1 MVNRLHNMVCW
12 VVLVIVLFV
21 LGCEQKHKADTSTSE
36 PDIAARVVVGTYV
49 PRVIKAT
56 GGYDS
61 WIKTKRLELD
71 CVVTFYNPDGSFY
84 LTEQH
89 HEIYPWL
96 DSVRIS
102 ALEPQGKLIWQLSGE
117 SFRVLEANVQVVLLP
132 MPLNARDFAEAVLYM
147 TTAPIRFLD
156 SNVEFDETLV
166 PIRMEGLW
174 YYPIEQVS
182 RDLKP
187 YWSRV
192 VLYQSRDTS
201 FVDMIWF
208 ADIDSERYLAVR
220 SYGYSKVEKKSV
232 LVPTK
237 IEIFKTN
244 AEGVLQQR
252 LVKVDYYSLKSTK

>member
-1 MVNRLHNMVCW
+1 
-12 VVLVIVLFV
+12 
-21 LGCEQKHKADTSTSE
+21 
-36 PDIAARVVVGTYV
+36 
-49 PRVIKAT
+49 
-56 GGYDS
+56 
-61 WIKTKRLELD
+61 
-71 CVVTFYNPDGSFY
+71 
-84 LTEQH
+84 
-89 HEIYPWL
+89 
-96 DSVRIS
+96 
-102 ALEPQGKLIWQLSGE
+102 
-117 SFRVLEANVQVVLLP
+117 
-132 MPLNARDFAEAVLYM
+132 M

-174 YYPIEQVS
+174 CYPIEQVS

-187 YWSRV
+187 YWSQV

-252 LVKVDYYSLKSTK
+252 LVKVDYYSLKPTK